1 MMTAVLRVLFLV
13 FPSCVDTIRP
23 LQYESTMQDYQQ
35 MPPAEFT
42 TIDTADG
49 PTMTLSDGSVTLCGP
64 IRRPSAFRDAPE

>member
-1 MMTAVLRVLFLV
+1 
-13 FPSCVDTIRP
+13 
-23 LQYESTMQDYQQ
+23 MQDYQQ

-64 IRRPSAFRDAPE
+64 IRCPSAFRDAPE